1 MVDAELP
8 LGPLGRLCCNRRAR
22 ARGEKTSA
30 GAPIS
35 STATPCTEAEPVQ
48 STSDAPDDGSDASKE
63 VPHSESSCPD
73 ERHLGPTTGA
83 AAGAHGPPNG
93 SAEGVEETGSSGYFS
108 NSTSSESDMSDPCF
122 WKPQRIQSD
131 SSAASATSSEFRQA
145 EAEKK
150 ALEELMGKVP
160 VTDFGEPT
168 SLGSMNH
175 PVSCSPCMF
184 FAKPSGC
191 IRGLQCEFCHF
202 PHQAA
207 ARRPGQQPRTTS
219 TGKGISK

>member
-30 GAPIS
+30 GFAP
-35 STATPCTEAEPVQ
+35 STAIPCTEAEAVQ
-48 STSDAPDDGSDASKE
+48 STSDIPDDGSDASKE
-63 VPHSESSCPD
+63 VPHSESSCPG

-83 AAGAHGPPNG
+83 AAGANIGPGPNG
-93 SAEGVEETGSSGYFS
+93 AEGVEETGSSGYFS
-108 NSTSSESDMSDPCF
+108 NSTSSESDTSDPCF

-150 ALEELMGKVP
+150 ALEELIGKVP

-202 PHQAA
+202 PHQTPA
-207 ARRPGQQPRTTS
+207 ARRPGAQPRTS
-219 TGKGISK
+219 GKGVSK